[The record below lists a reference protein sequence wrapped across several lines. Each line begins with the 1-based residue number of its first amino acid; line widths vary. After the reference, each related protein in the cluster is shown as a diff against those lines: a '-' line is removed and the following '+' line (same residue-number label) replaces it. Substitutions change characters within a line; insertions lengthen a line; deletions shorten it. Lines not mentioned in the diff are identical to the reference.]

1 MIRIDLYPARISI
14 YVKDRF
20 GHLALDHPMRMAE
33 NTCHA

>member
-1 MIRIDLYPARISI
+1 MIRIDLCPTCIAT

-20 GHLALDHPMRMAE
+20 SHLALGHPMRMAE